1 MSHSITIQIQ
11 NKELHLSSCQN
22 LRDKLN
28 DIIKNKDVS
37 EEVKNQI
44 RDTISNIQ
52 SLESIIHNN
61 DRLVRQEYMD
71 LMRNLST
78 AEKTTANMFITAK
91 DSVLN
96 NLINSLPEDVN
107 IGQMIAKHGV
117 LAIETIE
124 YLKNNNI
131 VVNKDNFDK
140 YINEVEQ
147 AKLSKEK
154 VDAYITNAF
163 KMIDGAKIPDS
174 IKTALKKETKGIDNL
189 NGIKDIFAVIQS
201 KENEVIR
208 TMELSKKILEMLK
221 KQDFSI
227 VGNSIWE
234 YDEKTSDII
243 HKFALKN
250 KANNTVQMIVDS
262 TGHLRYKLGNYPGHA
277 CEATTERILKD
288 LEAAGYTCNVISIKR
303 DYEQQPKAMAKE
315 LPQTIKGGKK

>member
-1 MSHSITIQIQ
+1 MSHTITIQIQ

-28 DIIKNKDVS
+28 DIIKNQDVS
-37 EEVKNQI
+37 EEVKNQVK
-44 RDTISNIQ
+44 DTISNIQ
-52 SLESIIHNN
+52 SLESIIKNN
-61 DRLVRQEYMD
+61 DRLVSNEYMD

-78 AEKTTANMFITAK
+78 AEKSTANMFLTAK
-91 DSVLN
+91 NSVLN
-96 NLINSLPEDVN
+96 NLIASLPADVN

-124 YLKNNNI
+124 YLKTNNI
-131 VVNKDNFDK
+131 PITQDNFDK
-140 YINEVEQ
+140 YMYEVEQ
-147 AKLSKEK
+147 TKLSNEK
-154 VDAYITNAF
+154 IDEYITNAF
-163 KMIDGAKIPDS
+163 KMIDSAKIPDS
-174 IKTALKKETKGIDNL
+174 IKLALKKETKKIDNL
-189 NGIKDIFAVIQS
+189 NSIKDIFAVVQS

-208 TMELSKKILEMLK
+208 TIELSKKILEMFK

-250 KANNTVQMIVDS
+250 KSNNTVQMIVDS

-277 CEATTERILKD
+277 CEATTDKILKD
-288 LEAAGYTCNVISIKR
+288 LEAAGYTCNVIAIKR
-303 DYEQQPKAMAKE
+303 DYEEQPKTMAKE
-315 LPQTIKGGKK
+315 LPQSVKGGKK